1 MRLLS
6 RDDEAPKGDLQ
17 LVEMF
22 PPVSFCPPV
31 QENQDRDVGA
41 GVSIGPGRI
50 IEQLAENLKEC
61 GAMCNLA
68 QNHSVGTADAPPPT
82 HHGGGPLWRQN
93 DSLDALLER
102 EEAAGD
108 FRLLVTHA
116 PVSWLPIKAGQPG
129 AKLVY
134 VTRDP
139 RDVLVSNYFFLGTPK
154 DGWDGSMNRCVCA
167 RVCSHARRRVNVCVC
182 ECVCVCKCVC
192 V

>member
-1 MRLLS
+1 
-6 RDDEAPKGDLQ
+6 
-17 LVEMF
+17 MF

-82 HHGGGPLWRQN
+82 QHGGGPLWRQN

-116 PVSWLPIKAGQPG
+116 PVSWLPIKPG
-129 AKLVY
+129 KSVY
-134 VTRDP
+134 YSGYLLYQDKSTNTDACGAACQDNLAP
-139 RDVLVSNYFFLGTPK
+139 S
-154 DGWDGSMNRCVCA
+154 
-167 RVCSHARRRVNVCVC
+167 
-182 ECVCVCKCVC
+182 
-192 V
+192 